1 MPAVDR
7 SKLAAEL
14 FRKQVESQ
22 DLDANS
28 AWKAIAQ
35 MLLTCK
41 VWRSGWK
48 KFHGVIVYRESNDFK
63 MTAKGEPNQCLKNA
77 EAMSL
82 FLADELGVQRD
93 QLCGAIGT
101 YWSRKELKDVQPNN
115 PVGHAFRSILVEYMR
130 IFGSPSLTF
139 EEEVDPYGLFPG
151 GNFKGRSKNPKIDV
165 VAFRD
170 SVPVALISCRWRY
183 RHDRVDIIDEAQNYV
198 PIARR
203 QYPGCRF
210 YAFVGEFSAARLDK
224 VLKNA
229 APVGKNPLI
238 DACVH
243 FAPLLLSEGLGE
255 NGRLA
260 HIQGLDW
267 LAEESRS
274 W

>member
-1 MPAVDR
+1 MPTVDR

-14 FRKQVESQ
+14 FRKQVLDQ
-22 DLDANS
+22 ALDAES

-63 MTAKGEPNQCLKNA
+63 MSASGEPNKCIRNA
-77 EAMSL
+77 EDMSRY
-82 FLADELGVQRD
+82 LADQLGVRRD
-93 QLCGAIGT
+93 QLCDSIGT
-101 YWSRKELKDVQPNN
+101 YWARKELRSVQPNN
-115 PVGHAFRSILVEYMR
+115 PVGHAFRSILVEYLEM
-130 IFGSPSLTF
+130 FGSPLLTF
-139 EEEVDPYGLFPG
+139 DEEVDPYKIFPG
-151 GNFKGRSKNPKIDV
+151 SDFRGRSKNPKIDI
-165 VAFRD
+165 VAYKNNI
-170 SVPVALISCRWRY
+170 PVALISCRWRY

-203 QYPGCRF
+203 QYSGCRF

-229 APVGKNPLI
+229 APVNENPLI

-243 FAPLLLSEGLGE
+243 FSPSLLTEGLGE
-255 NGRLA
+255 NGRTQHIKGLA
-260 HIQGLDW
+260 W
-267 LAEESRS
+267 LAQESTT